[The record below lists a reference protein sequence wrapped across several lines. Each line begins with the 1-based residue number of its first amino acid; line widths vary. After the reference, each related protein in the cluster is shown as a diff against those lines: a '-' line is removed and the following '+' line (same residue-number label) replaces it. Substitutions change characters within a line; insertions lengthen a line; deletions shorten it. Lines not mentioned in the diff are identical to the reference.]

1 MDKPVLSVV
10 SPCYNE
16 EETIQEFHWRV
27 SEVCGRLGR
36 PYEIVLVNDG
46 SRDSTWARMV
56 ELTRTDPHV
65 VAINLSRNHG
75 QQLALSAG
83 LSHCRGERIL
93 ILDADLQDPPELL
106 PQMLALIEQGADVVY
121 GQRRRRAGESVLKR
135 STSALFYRLISKISS
150 VSIPLDTGDF
160 RLITRRVLDHLL
172 AMPEQHRFIRGMVS
186 WLGFRQEAL
195 LYDRDARFAG
205 ETKYPFR
212 KLCKLAADAITSFS
226 TQPLLYAGYVGVFL
240 LLSGLGLLGGGL
252 AGWCFGAQLDQLLV
266 LLGAMS
272 FLGGLQLTG
281 LGLLGAY
288 LGRLCEQSKG
298 RPLFLIDRIERQ
310 VIRPRGQPLPRV
322 TLALE
327 KVPEEVTRRS
337 A

>member
-1 MDKPVLSVV
+1 MDKPFLSVV

-16 EETIQEFHWRV
+16 EETVPEFYWRV
-27 SEVCGRLGR
+27 TEVCERLGL
-36 PYEIVLVNDG
+36 PYELVLVNDG
-46 SRDSTWARMV
+46 SRDATWDRMV

-106 PQMLALIEQGADVVY
+106 PEMLERIDRGADVVF
-121 GQRRRRAGESVLKR
+121 GQRRQRAGETVLKR
-135 STSALFYRLISKISS
+135 ATSALFYRLISKISS
-150 VSIPLDTGDF
+150 VPIPLDTGDF

-212 KLCKLAADAITSFS
+212 KLCKLATDAITSFS
-226 TQPLLYAGYVGVFL
+226 TQPLLYAGYVGAFL
-240 LLSGLGLLGGGL
+240 LLAGMGLLGGGL
-252 AGWCFGAQLDQLLV
+252 VGLCFGAHLDSLLV

-272 FLGGLQLTG
+272 FLGGLQLVG
-281 LGLLGAY
+281 MGLLGAY

-298 RPLFLIDRIERQ
+298 RPLFLIERIERH
-310 VIRPRGQPLPRV
+310 VIRPRGQPVPRSIP
-322 TLALE
+322 ALE
-327 KVPEEVTRRS
+327 RVAEEVAS
-337 A
+337 QIA

>member
-1 MDKPVLSVV
+1 MDKPVLSIV

-16 EETIQEFHWRV
+16 EETLPEFHWRV
-27 SEVCGRLGR
+27 TEVCARLGL
-36 PYEIVLVNDG
+36 PYELVLVNDG
-46 SRDSTWARMV
+46 SRDATWDRMV
-56 ELTRTDPHV
+56 QLTRTDSHV

-83 LSHCRGERIL
+83 LSYCRGDRIL

-106 PQMLALIEQGADVVY
+106 PDMLALIDQGADVVY
-121 GQRRRRAGESVLKR
+121 GQRRQRAGETVLKR
-135 STSALFYRLISKISS
+135 ATSALFYRLISRISS
-150 VSIPLDTGDF
+150 VPIPLDTGDF

-186 WLGFRQEAL
+186 WLGYRQDAL
-195 LYDRDARFAG
+195 LYDRDPRFAG

-212 KLCKLAADAITSFS
+212 KLCKLAVDAITSFS
-226 TQPLLYAGYVGVFL
+226 TQPLLYAGYVGIFL
-240 LLSGLGLLGGGL
+240 LIAGLGLLGGGL
-252 AGWCFGAQLDQLLV
+252 LELSLGGQLDRVLV

-281 LGLLGAY
+281 IGLLGAY

-298 RPLFLIDRIERQ
+298 RPLFLIDRIERH
-310 VIRPRGQPLPRV
+310 VFKPRGQPVPRGYNV
-322 TLALE
+322 SERL
-327 KVPEEVTRRS
+327 PEEVTPRS